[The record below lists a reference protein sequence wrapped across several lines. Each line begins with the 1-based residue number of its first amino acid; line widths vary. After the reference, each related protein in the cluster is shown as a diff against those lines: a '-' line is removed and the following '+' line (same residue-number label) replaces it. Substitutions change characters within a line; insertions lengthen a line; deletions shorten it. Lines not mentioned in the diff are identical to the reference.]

1 MRLSNYVCQDIFREY
16 SEVVLIKLLE
26 LILLLIKAH
35 KNNSEKLTKYFEV
48 IFQHFVVNEI
58 YIEMNLKNTTN
69 DVINIENSPEIL
81 TLIGEILK
89 RA

>member
-1 MRLSNYVCQDIFREY
+1 M
-16 SEVVLIKLLE
+16 
-26 LILLLIKAH
+26 IKAH
-35 KNNSEKLTKYFEV
+35 KKNSEKLTKYFEV

-58 YIEMNLKNTTN
+58 YIEMSLKNTTN
-69 DVINIENSPEIL
+69 EVINIENSPEIL